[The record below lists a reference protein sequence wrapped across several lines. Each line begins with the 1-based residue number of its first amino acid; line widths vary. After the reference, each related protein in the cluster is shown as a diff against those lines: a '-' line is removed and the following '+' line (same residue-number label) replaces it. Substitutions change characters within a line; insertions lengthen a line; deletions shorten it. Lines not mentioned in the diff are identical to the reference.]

1 MDFARMREARL
12 PIRDHRPS
20 FFRAAVAGAAALAAA
35 ALATGALA
43 HGDATPRPVDTGAL
57 PAVSED

>member
-1 MDFARMREARL
+1 MTRIHAARPL
-12 PIRDHRPS
+12 
-20 FFRAAVAGAAALAAA
+20 FGLLAAA

-43 HGDATPRPVDTGAL
+43 HGDVTPRPVDTGAL